1 MTLSIQE
8 AEDIQDEMI
17 EVLLSERNKFAKH

>member
-8 AEDIQDEMI
+8 AEDII
-17 EVLLSERNKFAKH
+17 AEVKERDTAIGRDT